1 MMNLEADVQTIDSS
15 RVMPTGQRGTVQGQV
30 SRRTLWI
37 IAGVAVAGL
46 TMLALG
52 ANWIAFA
59 TLVPLLYVL
68 PCAAMMFMCMKG
80 MNYGQN
86 AGNGDAVSPATIAP
100 PPSGVET

>member
-1 MMNLEADVQTIDSS
+1 MQTIGSS
-15 RVMPTGQRGTVQGQV
+15 NVMPTGQRSAAYGQV

-46 TMLALG
+46 TVLALG

-68 PCAAMMFMCMKG
+68 PCAAMMVMCMKG
-80 MNYGQN
+80 MNHGQT
-86 AGNGDAVSPATIAP
+86 GNRDAASPSPATVAP
-100 PPSGVET
+100 PPSSNAGS